1 MYSFITKTSK
11 GYILTIRSDY
21 DYSSGREIST
31 AIYASKIDA
40 KKAAKLAGAKAWNY

>member
-1 MYSFITKTSK
+1 MYSFITKTK
-11 GYILTIRSDY
+11 NGYVLAIRSDY
-21 DYSSGREIST
+21 DYSSGHAIST